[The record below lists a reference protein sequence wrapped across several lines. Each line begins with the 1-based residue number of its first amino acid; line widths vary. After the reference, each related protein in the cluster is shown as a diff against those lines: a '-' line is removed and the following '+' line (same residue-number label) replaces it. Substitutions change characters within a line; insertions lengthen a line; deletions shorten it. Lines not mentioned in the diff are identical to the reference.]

1 MAIGFAVGLLLGGF
15 AVGGVMSVRHENAL
29 QAVRNIHA
37 TAKAA
42 RSAGVS
48 EERIQEILDE
58 SYRDLR

>member
-1 MAIGFAVGLLLGGF
+1 
-15 AVGGVMSVRHENAL
+15 VMSVRHENAL